1 MLGGWKFY
9 NIIEIIMAAL
19 NDKQAKELCRKIEQ
33 RILKNGYFIFDVN
46 DWDSLSIGYRSVVY
60 GKAYEDAD
68 YTEITI
74 NFDNYNITDKL
85 QVRYFFIK
93 SVWSERTGD
102 SFKVYYNKKN
112 GEIDGGRPYSMDTA
126 AEFIAN
132 RFIELVEDKIINK
145 ELEARISKLEKLLM
159 KEAEIKNEFLG
170 LGKPK
175 QSDEDEFVNR
185 LFSKYPTIRK
195 ALTYKLSNKN
205 PDEPFN
211 AVLSSDSDHDN
222 IYFVVGTD
230 DGRNDMYCTVY
241 DSNNVRL
248 GSIKNLSLT
257 DDVNKIAN
265 FMLQYIIENTVT
277 ESKRRVYESVPLTQ
291 FDCETINKLLNKEF
305 KDKLGYSTDYAD
317 DNSDYGFLNIGIYDD
332 KGEYITDYDI
342 EVEEPNKIAIS
353 TDNREVGTANSFKQC
368 AEKIFKD
375 FEKNN

>member
-1 MLGGWKFY
+1 MTNEKNQ
-9 NIIEIIMAAL
+9 NIMKSKSTII
-19 NDKQAKELCRKIEQ
+19 R
-33 RILKNGYFIFDVN
+33 RIL
-46 DWDSLSIGYRSVVY
+46 
-60 GKAYEDAD
+60 
-68 YTEITI
+68 
-74 NFDNYNITDKL
+74 
-85 QVRYFFIK
+85 
-93 SVWSERTGD
+93 
-102 SFKVYYNKKN
+102 
-112 GEIDGGRPYSMDTA
+112 
-126 AEFIAN
+126 
-132 RFIELVEDKIINK
+132 
-145 ELEARISKLEKLLM
+145 LEKRIARLERLLSGQR
-159 KEAEIKNEFLG
+159 KYEFLG

-185 LFSKYPTIRK
+185 LFSKYPTLRK

-222 IYFVVGTD
+222 IYFVIGTS
-230 DGRNDMYCTVY
+230 GGHKDMHCTVY

-248 GSIKNLSLT
+248 GNIKNLSLT

-317 DNSDYGFLNIGIYDD
+317 DNSDYGYLNIGIYDD
-332 KGEYITDYDI
+332 KGEYITDYDL